1 MNTRTKIHSQGEV
14 FLYLSIMVCYCV
26 LYAPQPMLSELA
38 DRFVVSK
45 PEAGLLVSITFVP
58 LAIAPLSYGIFLK
71 QIDALTILKWALPL
85 LAVAMAW
92 SGFVRTYEAMLLLR
106 LVQGFLLPAIITA
119 TMAYLASGRSG
130 IDLSRVMSL
139 YVAFTIFGGM
149 AGRFFSGYI
158 EHFFHWELVALTWA
172 GLLFSVTFMPWR
184 KATPKPL
191 NLVKPDRSLI
201 YEALTGRKNILVFIS
216 VFCMFW
222 TFAGYLNYLP
232 FRINEVESSATTVLV
247 GQSYIGYSVGILSA
261 LSAGFLARQFGGPIR
276 VVLLGFVIMI
286 GSLVLALGTIWM
298 LIAQVFV
305 MCLGMFLVHTLAAG
319 EVNHNAGSLGGVVN
333 GLYVSC
339 YYAGGALGAWLMGYI
354 YDYFGWHVFLVVLAV
369 VGGSGALCMWLYG
382 RINYEGR

>member
-1 MNTRTKIHSQGEV
+1 
-14 FLYLSIMVCYCV
+14 MVCYCV

-106 LVQGFLLPAIITA
+106 LVQGFLLSAIITA

-369 VGGSGALCMWLYG
+369 VGGFGALCMWLYG